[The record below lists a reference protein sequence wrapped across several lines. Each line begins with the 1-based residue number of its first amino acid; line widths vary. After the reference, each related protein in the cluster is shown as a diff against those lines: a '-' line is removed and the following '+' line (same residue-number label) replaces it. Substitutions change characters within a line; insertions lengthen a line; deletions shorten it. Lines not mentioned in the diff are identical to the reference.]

1 MCIIWINIHARL
13 TSTPPSH
20 KKTNLYVSTAFWRGK
35 KKCVRWRS
43 LERYMRMACYVL
55 DTGICPPPPSANRV
69 HSDSSSMIANGC
81 DSVSAA
87 MMAGRALRADG
98 GGCPGEAG
106 QRSSGARLQPL
117 QRFQPNVQKH
127 QRIKTTTH
135 WRSRFCNSPPGSL

>member
-1 MCIIWINIHARL
+1 
-13 TSTPPSH
+13 
-20 KKTNLYVSTAFWRGK
+20 
-35 KKCVRWRS
+35 
-43 LERYMRMACYVL
+43 MRMACDVL
-55 DTGICPPPPSANRV
+55 DTGICPPPASANRV

-117 QRFQPNVQKH
+117 QRFQPNVQAH
-127 QRIKTTTH
+127 LLRAEASTDQNHHALTFSILQL
-135 WRSRFCNSPPGSL
+135 SPREFVRPL

>member
-1 MCIIWINIHARL
+1 MHARL

-20 KKTNLYVSTAFWRGK
+20 KKNEFVRLYCVLKGK

-43 LERYMRMACYVL
+43 LERYMRMACDVL

-117 QRFQPNVQKH
+117 QRFQPNVQAH
-127 QRIKTTTH
+127 
-135 WRSRFCNSPPGSL
+135 L